1 VRAAW
6 KAMNSHTMVRKQS
19 TSALEH
25 VQVYRARLQG
35 MVRTIAIG
43 YEGKGPT
50 VC

>member
-1 VRAAW
+1 LIRTQWCANNQRRRLNTC
-6 KAMNSHTMVRKQS
+6 KCTELDYKQ
-19 TSALEH
+19 
-25 VQVYRARLQG
+25 QG